1 MSTNLEYR
9 ARERQRKRESRRQ
22 ASEARREK
30 GRQRSRARDK
40 KQRKHFL
47 LEERHQN
54 LVAMVTNREILAAT
68 IMQGEN
74 EQQ

>member
-9 ARERQRKRESRRQ
+9 AREGQRKIESRWK

-54 LVAMVTNREILAAT
+54 LVATVTNREILAAT

>member
-9 ARERQRKRESRRQ
+9 AREGQRKIESRRKT
-22 ASEARREK
+22 SEARREK
-30 GRQRSRARDK
+30 GQQRSRARDK

-54 LVAMVTNREILAAT
+54 LVATVTNREILAAT